1 MAAMSDLATQILIDL
16 ENDIDPR
23 DIARRLEI
31 PLSWVYETVE
41 LFQGTELDVELEEV

>member
-1 MAAMSDLATQILIDL
+1 MSAMSDLATQILIDL

-23 DIARRLEI
+23 DIARRLDI
-31 PLSWVYETVE
+31 PLSWVYEAIE